1 MKILNTNV
9 KQKQKQYQNDK
20 IVIKNDMYSKSK

>member
-1 MKILNTNV
+1 MKISNTNV

-20 IVIKNDMYSKSK
+20 IVIKNVMYSKSK